1 MFYITSDICKLE
13 GADNSTSLVFFKL
26 VQDKAESM
34 RFDPAANM
42 LVYHLST
49 MVSRYTYIYI
59 YICI

>member
-49 MVSRYTYIYI
+49 MVSRYT
-59 YICI
+59 